1 MRPRVLPLLLAAAL
15 SAVLVGC
22 TGDSDAPPGAD
33 SKVVTLPENLCDR
46 VLAVVS
52 PDWQLAE
59 SDHDSSSTDDQ
70 ATASCTLEGDR
81 QGAVDLTATVTAFGS
96 TDDAKA
102 ALSDDCDDLAS
113 AASGSFDHRDDGCD
127 GAHSGPGDLSGFYAL
142 PSDQA
147 VLELTM
153 THTGPFES
161 AVAPELAQV
170 SLALVAEPLGS

>member
-1 MRPRVLPLLLAAAL
+1 MRPRVLPLVLAAVLAAA
-15 SAVLVGC
+15 VCGC
-22 TGDSDAPPGAD
+22 SGDSDAPPGAD
-33 SKVVTLPENLCDR
+33 QKVATLPANLCDR

-59 SDHDSSSTDDQ
+59 SDHGSTSNPTR

-81 QGAVDLTATVTAFGS
+81 QGPVGLTATVTAYG
-96 TDDAKA
+96 TDDDATA
-102 ALSDDCDDLAS
+102 ALGDDCDALA
-113 AASGSFDHRDDGCD
+113 AAGGTTFERRDDSC
-127 GAHSGPGDLSGFYAL
+127 GATSSGPGSARGFYAL

-153 THTGPFES
+153 KHTGPFGG
-161 AVAPELAQV
+161 AVPPELAQV